1 MRRCVSDRT
10 LWLVH
15 EGEGQPEEQTHVR
28 ACPRCLARRDRLAHD
43 LGTLSSTLRALPA
56 GAPRRHEASARGW
69 RRVAVAA
76 MLVGVV
82 AVAGVGA
89 WQARPSRPAAT
100 ARLSGAEVVP
110 FLGDVSSA
118 LAPAGPAAPVAIE
131 TAWLDDD
138 LVAATVSSETGLEPL
153 FSWDPALDRDLNRD
167 AETESDT

>member
-56 GAPRRHEASARGW
+56 GAPRRQASARGW

-82 AVAGVGA
+82 AVAAVGA

-100 ARLSGAEVVP
+100 ARSSGAEVVP

-118 LAPAGPAAPVAIE
+118 LAPAGSSAPVAIE

-138 LVAATVSSETGLEPL
+138 LVAATVSSETGLESL
-153 FSWDPALDRDLNRD
+153 FSWDPALDRDVNRD

>member
-28 ACPRCLARRDRLAHD
+28 ACPRCIARHDRLARD
-43 LGTLSSTLRALPA
+43 LDTLSSTLRALPA
-56 GAPRRHEASARGW
+56 GAPRRHGASAVGW

-76 MLVGVV
+76 MLAGVV

-89 WQARPSRPAAT
+89 WHSRPSRPSVP
-100 ARLSGAEVVP
+100 ARSSGAEVVP

-118 LAPAGPAAPVAIE
+118 LAPAGSTAPAAIE
-131 TAWLDDD
+131 AAWLDDD
-138 LVAATVSSETGLEPL
+138 LVAATVSSETGLEPF
-153 FSWDPALDRDLNRD
+153 FSWDPTLDRDVNRD